1 MYSYLFFKYLQ
12 FSYFTYELPVDTV
25 DSLLRSC
32 QTQKHLNGSWNVD
45 TNLQRIQKLS
55 KIMPQ
60 FTKV

>member
-1 MYSYLFFKYLQ
+1 MFLGYCKYLQ

-25 DSLLRSC
+25 DSLLTCC
-32 QTQKHLNGSWNVD
+32 QSHLNESCNVD